1 MRAVVL
7 TGHDGPDDLK
17 VEQRPDPEAGPGE
30 VRVAVEAAGINF
42 ADVMATLG
50 LYPDA
55 PGTPCIIGYE
65 FAGEVEAIGPG
76 VTGIS
81 EGDRVFGPTMFG
93 GYAEKVTVPA
103 GDIYPIPEGFSAEE
117 AAALPVNY
125 CTALAALVVMGGLRE
140 GQRVLIHA
148 AAGGVGIAATQ
159 IAREAGAEIFGTASA
174 PKHEA
179 IRAQGVDHAV
189 DYRNRDFAEE
199 VRRLTG
205 GEGVDLIIDATGPT
219 NFRKDYRLL
228 RPGGKLVMY
237 GASELAEGK
246 GVFDRRTLS
255 ALVRMPLAAIPWWKS
270 FAVMNEN
277 KGVFGL
283 NLLDWWKDEGLDRLG
298 ALMEASLERG
308 TFRPVVDRAFSF
320 EEAGDAHRFI
330 SSRQNVG
337 KVLLTP

>member
-1 MRAVVL
+1 
-7 TGHDGPDDLK
+7 
-17 VEQRPDPEAGPGE
+17 
-30 VRVAVEAAGINF
+30 
-42 ADVMATLG
+42 
-50 LYPDA
+50 
-55 PGTPCIIGYE
+55 
-65 FAGEVEAIGPG
+65 
-76 VTGIS
+76 
-81 EGDRVFGPTMFG
+81 
-93 GYAEKVTVPA
+93 
-103 GDIYPIPEGFSAEE
+103 
-117 AAALPVNY
+117 
-125 CTALAALVVMGGLRE
+125 
-140 GQRVLIHA
+140 
-148 AAGGVGIAATQ
+148 
-159 IAREAGAEIFGTASA
+159 
-174 PKHEA
+174 
-179 IRAQGVDHAV
+179 
-189 DYRNRDFAEE
+189 
-199 VRRLTG
+199 
-205 GEGVDLIIDATGPT
+205 
-219 NFRKDYRLL
+219 
-228 RPGGKLVMY
+228 MY